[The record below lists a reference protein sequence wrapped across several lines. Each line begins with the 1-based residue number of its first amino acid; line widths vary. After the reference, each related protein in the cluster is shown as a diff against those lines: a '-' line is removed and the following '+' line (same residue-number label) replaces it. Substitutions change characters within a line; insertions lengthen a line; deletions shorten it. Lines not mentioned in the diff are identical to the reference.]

1 MTKKN
6 NGGKILI
13 AWFGGMVIALIAGV
27 VVMSIRKDGKKVI
40 PNILPVKKEKS
51 VTDMNI
57 SKNGLDFIKSKESL
71 RTTSYKDSGGKLTI
85 GYGHTG
91 EDVKS
96 GMTITEKEAEEI
108 FADDVKIRVD
118 AVKKAL
124 IDKGVQYVPQ
134 HVFDMFV
141 SHRFNTGENINPIL
155 HYIDWGNTQTLWDWW
170 VTHYITVKGNPSD
183 GLVNR
188 RTAEMEILKKGY

>member
-40 PNILPVKKEKS
+40 PNILPVKKKS

-71 RTTSYKDSGGKLTI
+71 RTKTYKDSGGKLTI

-91 EDVKS
+91 KDVKS

-108 FADDVKIRVD
+108 FANDVKIRVD

-134 HVFDMFV
+134 HIFDMFV
-141 SHRFNTGENINPIL
+141 SHRYNTGENINPIL
-155 HYIDWGNTQTLWDWW
+155 HYIEWGNTQTLWDWW